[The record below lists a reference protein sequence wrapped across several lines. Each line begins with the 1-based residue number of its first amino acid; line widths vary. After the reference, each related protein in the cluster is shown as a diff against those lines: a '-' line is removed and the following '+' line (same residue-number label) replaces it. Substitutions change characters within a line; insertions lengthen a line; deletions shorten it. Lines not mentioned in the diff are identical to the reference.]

1 MRKLLTCLGLS
12 IFSMVQWFN
21 ADAQNLTQTIRGT
34 VLDKVTRQPLAGVT
48 LMVLK
53 SDPLLGA
60 VSDEQG
66 HWNISGVPVGRQQ
79 ILASFVGYQTF
90 TTEAFIVSSTKSPEI
105 NVEMEEGVVLE
116 NVEVVARGHANVALN
131 PLATVSARSFS
142 VEETERIAAG
152 VNDMGRMALSF
163 PGVQQGGDDTENDI
177 IIRGNSSMGM
187 LWRLEGLDIPNP
199 NHFARPGTSGGGIT
213 VFSAQLLSRSD
224 FFTGGMPAEY
234 GNALSGAFD
243 IHFKKGNMSDREHR
257 VKIGLLGLDFATEGP
272 LKKERSSYVINYRYS
287 TLGLLNKLGFHLVG
301 ERVSNDFQD
310 LSFNLAFN
318 SKDQRK
324 KWTLFS
330 LNGLSLEH
338 YTPVEPPVSRE
349 PGIADHWEDREQG
362 SNLGVLGGTFTYL
375 INNRTY
381 LRGAMA
387 LMASDIFR
395 RYDTLSLSND
405 RYRYNT
411 QQYLDQRISTSW
423 FLVSEPNSNWTHKA
437 GIIGHLINFNF
448 FKETAPRFTIGD
460 ITQDLRV
467 VNVNGKGGTIQT
479 QAYAQTVFKP
489 STTWQIQGGL
499 HALWLGL
506 NGTASLDPRFSVQ
519 HILSPRQTLALA
531 IGRHH
536 QILPLSAYYVEL
548 ADTLPNGSIT
558 RTQINQDLPQLYSDH
573 IILSHQVN
581 FPGQLRL
588 VTELYGQSLGNVP
601 VYPDGSE
608 DYWMLNDQSGFP
620 ERKVVAAGKGR
631 NYGIDMALEKSFANQ
646 MYFLLTGSLFSST
659 YHTGGGVY
667 HPSRFGSK
675 WTSSLTLGRELSW
688 RKGRAFQFGGRLLYN
703 GGFRYTPF
711 DPVLSAQRGTYVPLA
726 NAWWEG
732 QVDPY
737 WRIDAR
743 LAYRYNAPKLSGS
756 ISLDIQNLTSR
767 KNISS
772 VGYDAASNSLNF
784 RRYPGG
790 DFIPV
795 LAFQFDF

>member
-1 MRKLLTCLGLS
+1 MCQPKITWIGILICFSTTGL
-12 IFSMVQWFN
+12 FGQT
-21 ADAQNLTQTIRGT
+21 LTQTLRGT
-34 VLDKVTRQPLAGVT
+34 VNEKITRQPLVGVSVV
-48 LMVLK
+48 VLNT
-53 SDPLLGA
+53 SPLLGT
-60 VSDEQG
+60 VTDETGQ
-66 HWNISGVPVGRQQ
+66 WSISHVPVGRQQ
-79 ILASFVGYQTF
+79 IQVSLVGYQTY
-90 TTEAFIVSSTKSPEI
+90 TSDAFIVASTKSPEI
-105 NVEMEEGVVLE
+105 NVELEEGVVLE

-213 VFSAQLLSRSD
+213 IFSAQLLSRSD
-224 FFTGGMPAEY
+224 FLTGGMPAEY
-234 GNALSGAFD
+234 GNVLSGAFD
-243 IHFKKGNMSDREHR
+243 IHFKKGNMNAREHR
-257 VKIGLLGLDFATEGP
+257 LKIGLLGLDFATEGP

-287 TLGLLNKLGFHLVG
+287 TLGLLNKMGFHLVG

-338 YTPVEPPVSRE
+338 YTPVEPATTRE

-362 SNLGVLGGTFTYL
+362 SNLGVLGSTFTYL

-381 LRGAMA
+381 LKGALA
-387 LMASDIFR
+387 VMASDIFR
-395 RYDTLSLSND
+395 RYDTLSIDND

-411 QQYLDQRISTSW
+411 QQYRDHRLSTSW
-423 FLVSEPNSNWTHKA
+423 SLVSEPNSSWTHKA
-437 GIIGHLINFNF
+437 GIIGHWIDFKF

-460 ITQDLRV
+460 ITQDLRI
-467 VNVNGKGGTIQT
+467 VNVNGNGGTIQT
-479 QAYAQTVFKP
+479 QAYAQTVYKP
-489 STTWQIQGGL
+489 SVTWQFQGGL
-499 HALWLGL
+499 HVLYLGL
-506 NGTASLDPRFSVQ
+506 NHTASVDPRFSVR
-519 HILSPRQTLALA
+519 HILSPRQSLALA

-536 QILPLSAYYVEL
+536 QLLPLSAYFVEL
-548 ADTLPNGSIT
+548 PDTLAGGAIVN
-558 RTQINQDLPQLYSDH
+558 RRVNNNLPQLYSDH
-573 IILSHQVN
+573 FILSHQVN
-581 FPGQLRL
+581 FSGQLRL
-588 VTELYGQSLGNVP
+588 VTELYWQSLGNVP

-608 DYWMLNDQSGFP
+608 EYWMLNDQSGFP
-620 ERKVVAAGKGR
+620 EQSVIAQGKGR
-631 NYGIDMALEKSFANQ
+631 NYGLDVALEKSFANQ
-646 MYFLLTGSLFSST
+646 TYFLMTGSWFSSEYQT
-659 YHTGGGVY
+659 AQGDY
-667 HPSRFGSK
+667 HPTRFGSK

-688 RKGRAFQFGGRLLYN
+688 RKGRAFQFGGRLLFN

-711 DPVLSAQRGTYVPLA
+711 DPVLSARQGTYVPLA
-726 NAWWEG
+726 GAWWDG

-743 LAYRYNAPKLSGS
+743 LAYRYNAPKLSGA

-772 VGYDAASNSLNF
+772 VGYDGATNALYF

>member
-1 MRKLLTCLGLS
+1 MHKLNNSWIVLLLW
-12 IFSMVQWFN
+12 IFAPVLHSQT
-21 ADAQNLTQTIRGT
+21 LTQALRGT
-34 VLDKVTRQPLAGVT
+34 VIEKVTRQPLVGVSVV
-48 LMVLK
+48 VLNTQ
-53 SDPLLGA
+53 PLLGT
-60 VSDEQG
+60 VTDELGRWTIEQ
-66 HWNISGVPVGRQQ
+66 VPVGRQQ
-79 ILASFVGYQTF
+79 IQVSLVGYQTF
-90 TTEAFIVSSTKSPEI
+90 TSEAFIVSSTKSPEI
-105 NVEMEEGVVLE
+105 NVELEEGVVLE

-213 VFSAQLLSRSD
+213 IFSAQLLSRSD

-243 IHFKKGNMSDREHR
+243 VHFKKGQMNAREHR
-257 VKIGLLGLDFATEGP
+257 LKIGLLGLDFATEGP
-272 LKKERSSYVINYRYS
+272 FKQERSSYVINYRYS

-324 KWTLFS
+324 KWTIFS

-338 YTPVEPPVSRE
+338 YTPVEPATDRE
-349 PGIADHWEDREQG
+349 AGIADHWEDREQG
-362 SNLGVLGGTFTYL
+362 SQLGVLGGTFTYL
-375 INNRTY
+375 INDRTY
-381 LRGAMA
+381 LKGALA

-395 RYDTLSLSND
+395 RYDTLSLSNE

-411 QQYLDQRISTSW
+411 QQYLDKRLSTAWS
-423 FLVSEPNSNWTHKA
+423 LVSEPNSFWTHKA
-437 GIIGHLINFNF
+437 GIIGHWINFNF

-467 VNVNGKGGTIQT
+467 VNVNGEGGALQMQT
-479 QAYAQTVFKP
+479 YAQTVYKP
-489 STTWQIQGGL
+489 SAAWQIQGGL
-499 HALWLGL
+499 HALWLGI
-506 NGTASLDPRFSVQ
+506 NNTVSLDPRFSVR
-519 HILSPRQTLALA
+519 HLLTPRQTLALA

-536 QILPLSAYYVEL
+536 QLLPLSAYFVEL
-548 ADTLPNGSIT
+548 PDTLAGGSVV
-558 RTQINQDLPQLYSDH
+558 RNRINNDLPQLYSDH
-573 IILSHQVN
+573 IILSHQLN
-581 FPGQLRL
+581 LSTQLRL
-588 VTELYGQSLGNVP
+588 VTELYWQSLHNVP

-608 DYWMLNDQSGFP
+608 EYWMLNDQSGFP
-620 ERKVVAAGKGR
+620 ESKVIPEGKGR
-631 NYGIDMALEKSFANQ
+631 NYGLDVALEKSFANQ
-646 MYFLLTGSLFSST
+646 AYFLLTGSWFSSAYQT
-659 YHTGGGVY
+659 AEGDF
-667 HPSRFGSK
+667 HPSRFASR
-675 WTSSLTLGRELSW
+675 WASSVTLGRELSW
-688 RKGRAFQFGGRLLYN
+688 RKGRAFQFGGRLLFN

-726 NAWWEG
+726 GAWWDG

-737 WRIDAR
+737 WRVDAR

-772 VGYDAASNSLNF
+772 VGYDAANNALFF